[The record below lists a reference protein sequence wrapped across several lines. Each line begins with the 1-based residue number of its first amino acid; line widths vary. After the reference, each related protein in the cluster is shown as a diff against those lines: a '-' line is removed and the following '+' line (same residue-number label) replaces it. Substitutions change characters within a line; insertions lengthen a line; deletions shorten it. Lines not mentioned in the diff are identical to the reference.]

1 MFSDRFWGIKV
12 ALAAAAFA
20 ALCQGSDRLLLEDSH
35 VESRALRSDTL
46 LGRPVHLSAK
56 TVTASD
62 PDGVEVLTSD
72 GPIRV
77 VGQSSPAARPGDV
90 LSATGTVIGPRQV
103 RATRLRVHTGYAW
116 KRPLNYAVSILT
128 LIVFAVWAA
137 PLFRGRFHDLLLRSR
152 H

>member
-1 MFSDRFWGIKV
+1 MLSNRFWGLKV

-20 ALCQGSDRLLLEDSH
+20 ALCHWSDLRLRSTLPPVESWSDSH
-35 VESRALRSDTL
+35 
-46 LGRPVHLSAK
+46 LGRTVHLSAQK
-56 TVTASD
+56 VGASD
-62 PDGVEVLTSD
+62 PDWIEVLTSD
-72 GPIRV
+72 GPIRIL
-77 VGQSSPAARPGDV
+77 GQSTPAARPGDV
-90 LSATGTVIGPRQV
+90 LSAVGTVAGPRQV
-103 RATRLRVHTGYAW
+103 RAVRVRVHTGYAW